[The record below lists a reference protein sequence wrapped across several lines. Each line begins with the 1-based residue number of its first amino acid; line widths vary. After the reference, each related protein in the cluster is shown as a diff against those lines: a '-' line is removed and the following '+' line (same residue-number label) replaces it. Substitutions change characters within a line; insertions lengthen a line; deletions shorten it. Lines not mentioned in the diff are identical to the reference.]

1 MVKKSDK
8 EVDSMEAGRDMR
20 FRRVWAFAS
29 FSILFLFLCTAA
41 SGEGLDTRKDELQ
54 CGDVLVQ
61 AFTTCTRE
69 EVILFPDCTEQ
80 HFIFSNQRTGTSV
93 RIKGS
98 EEKAEE
104 QIGTLKI
111 LSGLAGD
118 WACIR
123 GKAGLYV
130 ILNYWTGG
138 NCGPCEWSEFFDLK
152 GRRLATDKGAK
163 TEANNGQ
170 FKKKWDALG
179 LPQPWPRNSFTS
191 IKVLKTD
198 K

>member
-1 MVKKSDK
+1 
-8 EVDSMEAGRDMR
+8 MEAGRD
-20 FRRVWAFAS
+20 VWFKGAWALAF
-29 FSILFLFLCTAA
+29 FSILLLFMSTAV
-41 SGEGLDTRKDELQ
+41 SGEGLYTRKDELQ

-61 AFTTCTRE
+61 AFTTCTQE
-69 EVILFPDCTEQ
+69 PVALLPDCTEQ

-93 RIKGS
+93 RIKASG
-98 EEKAEE
+98 EKAEE
-104 QIGTLKI
+104 QIGTMKI

-118 WACIR
+118 WACIQ

-138 NCGPCEWSEFFDLK
+138 NCGPCEWSEVFDLK
-152 GRRLATDKGAK
+152 GRRLATDRGAK
-163 TEANNGQ
+163 TEANNGR